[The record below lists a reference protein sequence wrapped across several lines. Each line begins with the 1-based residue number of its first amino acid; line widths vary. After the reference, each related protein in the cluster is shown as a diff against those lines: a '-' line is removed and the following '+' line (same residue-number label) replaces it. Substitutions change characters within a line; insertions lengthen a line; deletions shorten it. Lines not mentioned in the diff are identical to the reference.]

1 MRTIGLLAAALSL
14 AFLRT
19 AAAATEPE
27 ELCGPFVQLQIA
39 VAPLIDTNPGASATD
54 HAFGCLMWQSFIYL
68 NWPAL
73 ADAPGEP
80 DPAARLG
87 GPGAAVWET
96 YKRHDEVFRKHGAPP
111 SPWGAPEGVRRLS
124 TIHQTG
130 GGILVDRAGKPVY
143 YEICL
148 NRDEFNYIVA
158 NKLYDAEAQLA
169 LARRDGIVLPAGPT
183 RDYGPIGAIEIK
195 AAWKVL
201 TPAELAERPRRFH
214 TAEAVLDDG
223 TLATVGL
230 VGMHVNQ
237 RVTGFTEGVWASF
250 LQIDSAPLAGAPDPA
265 RRYSFYD
272 DACADCAVN
281 TSTAPPRSTQVEQV
295 FPVAPSVRAINDHA
309 HALIHA
315 EDPRLALAVL
325 CAARRAM
332 AAIRAGPT
340 DPSARS
346 APPLAAGRPALR
358 RHALDA
364 DADEPGARDLPPN
377 AQCELP
383 RLPRQCPDRA
393 PRRHRAARGG
403 LQLPLRACGDRA
415 VTPLQQR
422 FASYATGSASNRTTI
437 PSSAR
442 PGAA

>member
-1 MRTIGLLAAALSL
+1 MRTIALLIAALGL
-14 AFLRT
+14 FGT
-19 AAAATEPE
+19 AAAAAEPE
-27 ELCGPFVQLQIA
+27 ELCGPFVPLKIA
-39 VAPLIDTNPGASATD
+39 VAPVIDTNPGASATD

-73 ADAPGEP
+73 ASAPGEA

-87 GPGAAVWET
+87 GPGPTVWET
-96 YKRHDEVFRKHGAPP
+96 YKRHDDVFRPHAAPP
-111 SPWGAPEGVRRLS
+111 RPWDAPEGVRHLG

-143 YEICL
+143 YEIRL

-223 TLATVGL
+223 THATVGL

-250 LQIDSAPLAGAPDPA
+250 LQMDSAPLAGAPDPD

-281 TSTAPPRSTQVEQV
+281 TSTAPPQSTQVEQV
-295 FPVAPSVRAINDHA
+295 FPVAPSVRAINEHA
-309 HALIHA
+309 HALIRA
-315 EDPRLALAVL
+315 EDPDSPWQFYVLLGVQWPQFALGLPTPVPDPRRHLPMGVPLSVGTPSTLTLMNPVL
-325 CAARRAM
+325 ETFHQTPNVSCLGCHANGPTAL
-332 AAIRAGPT
+332 RAGT
-340 DPSARS
+340 G
-346 APPLAAGRPALR
+346 PLAADYSFLFA
-358 RHALDA
+358 HA
-364 DADEPGARDLPPN
+364 ETAR
-377 AQCELP
+377 
-383 RLPRQCPDRA
+383 
-393 PRRHRAARGG
+393 
-403 LQLPLRACGDRA
+403 
-415 VTPLQQR
+415 
-422 FASYATGSASNRTTI
+422 
-437 PSSAR
+437 
-442 PGAA
+442 